1 MSRLPILGY
10 RRDGRPIHPIRG
22 GAPTLL
28 EQRTDLLAQLDDPQ
42 FDGDVDELLKRA
54 DALAAQIQQTNDRAS
69 ARARLL
75 TQAPPEPQRPT
86 APQPGTVPDGP
97 QIDSARALSIGQRF
111 VRSDVLAAHRGNRL
125 RGQCSVDFDDIG
137 HRAAPAGTVTTGTYP
152 SQTQRVPGVLT
163 AQPDLPLMVADLLDR
178 QTSTGQTLEYVRD
191 ISGPATAPSGG
202 WNGAAVVAEGADKP
216 QSDFAFELVST
227 SLKTLAHWVTIT
239 RQAADDEGQL
249 QGYIEGRLSYGLR
262 YVEDRQILTGNGT
275 TQMQGITTTSGIG
288 TYTATSG
295 ESKLISIRRART
307 VAELAMY
314 PPDGVVMHPSDWEDV
329 ELDEDGTG
337 QFRVIANVQ
346 GLAPARLWGLSV
358 VSTVAM
364 ATGSFLV
371 GGFRMGATLWERQGI
386 TILMTDSHASLFIA
400 NTLVIL
406 AEMRANVAV
415 HTPKAFVLGTFAA

>member
-1 MSRLPILGY
+1 M
-10 RRDGRPIHPIRG
+10 
-22 GAPTLL
+22 PTLTL
-28 EQRTDLLAQLDDPQ
+28 TERRAALLAQLDDPE
-42 FDGDVDELLKRA
+42 FDGDVDRLIAEA
-54 DALAAQIQQTNDRAS
+54 DEIAGQIQQTNERAA
-69 ARARLL
+69 ARSRLL

-86 APQPGTVPDGP
+86 GPQPGAVQGAP
-97 QIDSARALSIGQRF
+97 QVDSARALSIGRRF
-111 VRSDVLAAHRGNRL
+111 LQSEALAQYRAAGMSGTTRYDIP
-125 RGQCSVDFDDIG
+125 DFD
-137 HRAAPAGTVTTGTYP
+137 HRAAPAGTIVTGTYP

-163 AQPDLPLMVADLLDR
+163 AQPDLPLLVADLLDR

-191 ISGPATAPSGG
+191 ISGPATAPAGG
-202 WNGAAVVAEGADKP
+202 WNAAAVVPEGNDKP

-227 SLKTLAHWVTIT
+227 SMKTLAHWVAIT

-262 YVEDRQILTGNGT
+262 YKEDREILTGNGT

-288 TYTATSG
+288 TYTAAAS

-337 QFRVIANVQ
+337 QFRVVANIQ
-346 GLAPARLWGLSV
+346 GLAPARLWGLAV

-364 ATGSFLV
+364 TAGTFLV

-400 NTLVIL
+400 NTLVVL

-415 HTPKAFVLGTFAA
+415 HTPRAFVLGTFAA